1 MWIDMNMKMT
11 SCGHKDNTLTVA
23 ARKYAIKQT
32 IDWMRKQTYQE
43 YPGGPMERI
52 ITDDMIKEY
61 LKEVEPS
68 LLSEFK

>member
-1 MWIDMNMKMT
+1 MNNMVTDMMKST
-11 SCGHKDNTLTVA
+11 KHKNDTLSVS
-23 ARKYAIKQT
+23 ARKQIIQQT

-61 LKEVEPS
+61 IKEVES
-68 LLSEFK
+68 

>member
-1 MWIDMNMKMT
+1 MVTDMKIT
-11 SCGHKDNTLTVA
+11 LSSHKDNTLAVA
-23 ARKYAIKQT
+23 ARKHAIHQT

-68 LLSEFK
+68 FLTEFK

>member
-1 MWIDMNMKMT
+1 MVTNMKMT
-11 SCGHKDNTLTVA
+11 LSGSTDNTLTVS
-23 ARKYAIKQT
+23 ARKYTIQQT

-61 LKEVEPS
+61 IKEVEPS

>member
-1 MWIDMNMKMT
+1 MVTDMKIT
-11 SCGHKDNTLTVA
+11 LSGRKDNTLAVS
-23 ARKYAIKQT
+23 ARKYAIQQT

-61 LKEVEPS
+61 LREVEPS

>member
-1 MWIDMNMKMT
+1 MVTDMKIT
-11 SCGHKDNTLTVA
+11 LSGRKDNTLAVS
-23 ARKYAIKQT
+23 ARKYTIQQT

-61 LKEVEPS
+61 IKEVEPS
-68 LLSEFK
+68 FLSELK

>member
-1 MWIDMNMKMT
+1 MIIK
-11 SCGHKDNTLTVA
+11 SVKHKDNTLAVS
-23 ARKYAIKQT
+23 ARKHTIQQT

-61 LKEVEPS
+61 IKEVEP
-68 LLSEFK
+68 LFLSEFIK

>member
-1 MWIDMNMKMT
+1 MVIDTKT
-11 SCGHKDNTLTVA
+11 TFVSGKDNRVA
-23 ARKYAIKQT
+23 DSARKHAIKQT

-61 LKEVEPS
+61 IKEVEPS
-68 LLSEFK
+68 FLSKFK

>member
-1 MWIDMNMKMT
+1 MVTGMKIT
-11 SCGHKDNTLTVA
+11 SFGHKDNTLAVS
-23 ARKYAIKQT
+23 ARKHAIQQT

-61 LKEVEPS
+61 IKEVEPS
-68 LLSEFK
+68 FLSEFIK

>member
-1 MWIDMNMKMT
+1 MNNMATNMT
-11 SCGHKDNTLTVA
+11 KSTKHKNDALSVSV
-23 ARKYAIKQT
+23 RKQIIQIQQT

-61 LKEVEPS
+61 IKEVES
-68 LLSEFK
+68 YKK

>member
-1 MWIDMNMKMT
+1 MKMSLSGST
-11 SCGHKDNTLTVA
+11 DNTLAVSV
-23 ARKYAIKQT
+23 RKYAVKQT

>member
-1 MWIDMNMKMT
+1 MVTNMKMT
-11 SCGHKDNTLTVA
+11 LSGSTDNTLAVS
-23 ARKYAIKQT
+23 ARKHAVKQT
-32 IDWMRKQTYQE
+32 IDWMRKPTYQE

-68 LLSEFK
+68 LLYEFK

>member
-1 MWIDMNMKMT
+1 MVTNMKMT
-11 SCGHKDNTLTVA
+11 LSGSTDNTLAVS
-23 ARKYAIKQT
+23 ARKHAVKQT
-32 IDWMRKQTYQE
+32 IDWMCKQTYQE

-68 LLSEFK
+68 LLYEFK

>member
-1 MWIDMNMKMT
+1 MVTNMKMT
-11 SCGHKDNTLTVA
+11 SSGSTDNTLTVS

-61 LKEVEPS
+61 IKEVEPS
-68 LLSEFK
+68 FLYEFTK